1 MPGKSPE
8 FVRAIEDVSRG
19 IRNPVA
25 KLRFIRLALARYQ
38 RRSRLVAMLPWEPLR
53 RRLFHWLGL
62 EELRYLLNA
71 NSLGAA
77 VPIDP
82 TTRASL
88 VASRL
93 AHAGLAIAALSGLSL
108 VGAGVYQIGR
118 TAPTPAA
125 AAAPAAVERA
135 AAAAAPEP
143 TAPVAKAG
151 VLPAG
156 VWLVEQGPA
165 YEQYSNGLRIETTY
179 QTTGEPRS
187 FRTLTEDGAL
197 EPGTQTKPIGLLFHT
212 SESDIWPLVESNN
225 EQLRDSSRRLLKYVQ
240 RNRLYH
246 YLIDRFGRA
255 YRVVDEGA
263 KANHAGFGVWMNEGR
278 VYLNLNHA
286 FLGVSF
292 ETRWEGGK
300 ALPITQAQF
309 ETGRNLSDFLRQ
321 RYSIRPEMCVTH
333 GLTSVNPKKHLIG
346 HHMDWAR
353 GFPFAAF
360 GLPDQYQRAAPSVT
374 LFGFGYDED
383 FLKVMDK
390 PWPGVAE
397 AFRRLEGE
405 ALVSGKSLD
414 EVRQERQVLFDRW
427 WALQSHGEAE
437 TVAGAE
443 QQAASQSQ
451 SSGG

>member
-1 MPGKSPE
+1 
-8 FVRAIEDVSRG
+8 VSRG

-38 RRSRLVAMLPWEPLR
+38 RRSRLIQLVPSAALR
-53 RRLFHWLGL
+53 RRLYHWLGL
-62 EELRYLLNA
+62 DELRFLLSA
-71 NSLGAA
+71 NSLGAS
-77 VPIDP
+77 VPIDK

-88 VASRL
+88 LLTRL
-93 AHAGLAIAALSGLSL
+93 AHAGLALAALSGLSL
-108 VGAGVYQIGR
+108 VGAGIYQLWR
-118 TAPTPAA
+118 TAPAPAA
-125 AAAPAAVERA
+125 AAAPASAEA
-135 AAAAAPEP
+135 ARVTAE
-143 TAPVAKAG
+143 TAPPAKAG
-151 VLPAG
+151 VAPAG
-156 VWLVEQGPA
+156 IWLVEQGPA
-165 YEQYSNGLRIETTY
+165 FEQYSNGLRIETTY
-179 QTTGEPRS
+179 ATPGEPR
-187 FRTLTEDGAL
+187 FFHTLTEDGSL
-197 EPGTQTKPIGLLFHT
+197 EPGSQSKPIGILFHT
-212 SESDIWPLVESNN
+212 SESDIWPLTEANN
-225 EQLRDSSRRLLKYVQ
+225 EKLRDSSQRLLKYVQ

-263 KANHAGFGVWMNEGR
+263 KANHAGFGVWLNEGR

-321 RYSIRPEMCVTH
+321 RYAIRPEMCVTH

-353 GFPFAAF
+353 GFPFEAF

-405 ALVSGKSLD
+405 ALVSGKSVD
-414 EVRQERQVLFDRW
+414 EVRQERQLLFDRW
-427 WALQSHGEAE
+427 WALQSQGE

-443 QQAASQSQ
+443 QQSAASQPQ